1 MKPCYIANLIVE
13 DSYRMRNMWNLFGDF
28 RPLEH
33 LLKPVYKQALE
44 WATEKKQFKKNKHG
58 ILIFEIADCCC
69 YYSLKRSM
77 TGSLAG
83 L

>member
-1 MKPCYIANLIVE
+1 MKLCHIANL
-13 DSYRMRNMWNLFGDF
+13 RNMWNLFGDF

-33 LLKPVYKQALE
+33 LFKPVYKQALE
-44 WATEKKQFKKNKHG
+44 WATEGKKQFKKNKHG
-58 ILIFEIADCCC
+58 IWIVDCCC
-69 YYSLKRSM
+69 YYSLKSSM